1 MTDAT
6 LNTELNVKKPD
17 DIYHALIQMLQSVGE
32 DKATGA
38 FAALALVLANQ
49 VGNDATV
56 LEAIELVRRAYGAG
70 GADAEPEET
79 GHILV
84 AEALERFF
92 ALHPADKFE
101 GFTA

>member
-1 MTDAT
+1 MTEST

-17 DIYHALIQMLQSVGE
+17 DIYHGLIEMLRLVGE
-32 DKATGA
+32 DKATSA

-49 VGNDATV
+49 VGDDAAV
-56 LEAIELVRRAYGAG
+56 LEAIELVKRAYGG
-70 GADAEPEET
+70 EGQEDT
-79 GHILV
+79 SHILV

-92 ALHPADKFE
+92 ALHPDDKFE

>member
-1 MTDAT
+1 MTDAK

-17 DIYHALIQMLQSVGE
+17 DIYHGLIEMLRLVGE
-32 DKATGA
+32 DKATSA

-49 VGNDATV
+49 VGDDATV
-56 LEAIELVRRAYGAG
+56 LEAIGLVRRAYGAG
-70 GADAEPEET
+70 TDPEDT
-79 GHILV
+79 SHILV

>member
-6 LNTELNVKKPD
+6 LNTELNVQKPD
-17 DIYHALIQMLQSVGE
+17 DIYHALIQMLQTVGE
-32 DKATGA
+32 DKATSA

-56 LEAIELVRRAYGAG
+56 LEAIELVKRAYGEDG
-70 GADAEPEET
+70 QEDT
-79 GHILV
+79 SHILV
-84 AEALERFF
+84 SEALEKFF